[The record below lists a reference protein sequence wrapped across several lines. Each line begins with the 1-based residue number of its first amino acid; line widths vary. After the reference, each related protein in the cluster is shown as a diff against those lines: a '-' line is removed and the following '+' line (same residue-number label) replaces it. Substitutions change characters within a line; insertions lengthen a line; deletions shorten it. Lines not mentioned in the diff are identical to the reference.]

1 MKGKFKKFLVKIGAA
16 VLLVIM
22 IGGVIVSI
30 KEKKESEN
38 AIHIVQD
45 GTSKINEDSN
55 YKEAFEKYFLNV
67 SWFTYK
73 NSQGVRIV
81 GFTGKRY
88 MHDRD
93 TMGDYE
99 ISYIVDENTNTFKF
113 YKGTCNGI
121 ELNQID
127 MLKITISAVNYNQN
141 NIRYLSIMM
150 TRTKPFWRANRHSI
164 TRTAKLLV

>member
-1 MKGKFKKFLVKIGAA
+1 MKVKKFLIKVGAIL
-16 VLLVIM
+16 LLVVT
-22 IGGVIVSI
+22 IGGVIISI

-38 AIHIVQD
+38 AIHIVQN
-45 GTSKINEDSN
+45 GVSKINEDSN
-55 YKEAFEKYFLNV
+55 YKKAFEKYFTNL

-81 GFTGKRY
+81 GFTAQRY
-88 MHDRD
+88 MHNRN

-121 ELNQID
+121 ELNQLD
-127 MLKITISAVNYNQN
+127 MLKITICAFDQADSVNNY
-141 NIRYLSIMM
+141 
-150 TRTKPFWRANRHSI
+150 
-164 TRTAKLLV
+164 

>member
-1 MKGKFKKFLVKIGAA
+1 MKVKKFLIKIGA
-16 VLLVIM
+16 VLLLVIM
-22 IGGVIVSI
+22 VGGTIVSI

-38 AIHIVQD
+38 AIHIVQS
-45 GTSKINEDSN
+45 GVSKINEDSN
-55 YKEAFEKYFLNV
+55 YKEAFEKYFTNL

-73 NSQGVRIV
+73 NSQGIRIV
-81 GFTGKRY
+81 GITGQRY
-88 MHDRD
+88 MHDRN

-127 MLKITISAVNYNQN
+127 ILKITISAFSQADSVDNY
-141 NIRYLSIMM
+141 
-150 TRTKPFWRANRHSI
+150 
-164 TRTAKLLV
+164 

>member
-1 MKGKFKKFLVKIGAA
+1 MKGKFKKFLVKIGTV

-38 AIHIVQD
+38 AIHIVQN
-45 GTSKINEDSN
+45 GISKINEDSN

-73 NSQGVRIV
+73 NSQGIRIV
-81 GFTGKRY
+81 GFTGQRY
-88 MHDRD
+88 MYDRD

-113 YKGTCNGI
+113 YKGTCNKI
-121 ELNQID
+121 PLNQID
-127 MLKITISAVNYNQN
+127 MLKITICAFDQVDSVDNY
-141 NIRYLSIMM
+141 
-150 TRTKPFWRANRHSI
+150 
-164 TRTAKLLV
+164 

>member
-1 MKGKFKKFLVKIGAA
+1 MKGKKFLIKIGVV
-16 VLLVIM
+16 VLLVVM
-22 IGGVIVSI
+22 VGGTIVSI

-38 AIHIVQD
+38 AIHIVQS
-45 GTSKINEDSN
+45 GVSKINENSN
-55 YKEAFEKYFLNV
+55 YKEAFEKYFTNL

-73 NSQGVRIV
+73 NSQGIRVV
-81 GFTGKRY
+81 GFTAQRY
-88 MHDRD
+88 MHDRN

-127 MLKITISAVNYNQN
+127 MLKITISAFDQADSVNNY
-141 NIRYLSIMM
+141 
-150 TRTKPFWRANRHSI
+150 
-164 TRTAKLLV
+164 

>member
-1 MKGKFKKFLVKIGAA
+1 MKVKKFLVKVGV
-16 VLLVIM
+16 VLLLVVT
-22 IGGVIVSI
+22 IGGVVVTI

-38 AIHIVQD
+38 AIHIVQN

-113 YKGTCNGI
+113 YKGTCNQI
-121 ELNQID
+121 PLNQLD
-127 MLKITISAVNYNQN
+127 MLKITICAFSQVDSVNNY
-141 NIRYLSIMM
+141 
-150 TRTKPFWRANRHSI
+150 
-164 TRTAKLLV
+164 

>member
-1 MKGKFKKFLVKIGAA
+1 MKGKKFLIKIGV
-16 VLLVIM
+16 VLLLVVT
-22 IGGVIVSI
+22 IGGSIVLI
-30 KEKKESEN
+30 KEKKENEN
-38 AIHIVQD
+38 AINIVQS

-88 MHDRD
+88 MDDRD
-93 TMGDYE
+93 TMGDYK

-121 ELNQID
+121 PLNQID
-127 MLKITISAVNYNQN
+127 MLKITISAFYQADSVNNY
-141 NIRYLSIMM
+141 
-150 TRTKPFWRANRHSI
+150 
-164 TRTAKLLV
+164 

>member
-1 MKGKFKKFLVKIGAA
+1 MKGKVKKFLVKVGIV
-16 VLLVIM
+16 VLLVVT

-38 AIHIVQD
+38 AIHIVQN
-45 GTSKINEDSN
+45 GVSKINENSN

-88 MHDRD
+88 MHNRD

-127 MLKITISAVNYNQN
+127 MLKITICAFSQVDSVDNY
-141 NIRYLSIMM
+141 
-150 TRTKPFWRANRHSI
+150 
-164 TRTAKLLV
+164 

>member
-1 MKGKFKKFLVKIGAA
+1 MKGKFKKFLIKVGV
-16 VLLVIM
+16 VLLLVVT
-22 IGGVIVSI
+22 IGGVIISI

-38 AIHIVQD
+38 AIHIVQN

-113 YKGTCNGI
+113 YKGTCNQI
-121 ELNQID
+121 PLNQID
-127 MLKITISAVNYNQN
+127 MLKITICAFDQVDSVNNY
-141 NIRYLSIMM
+141 
-150 TRTKPFWRANRHSI
+150 
-164 TRTAKLLV
+164 

>member
-1 MKGKFKKFLVKIGAA
+1 MKVKKFLIKIGAA
-16 VLLVIM
+16 VLLVVT
-22 IGGVIVSI
+22 IGGSIVLI
-30 KEKKESEN
+30 KEKKENEN
-38 AIHIVQD
+38 AINIVQS

-113 YKGTCNGI
+113 YKGTCNQI
-121 ELNQID
+121 PLNQLD
-127 MLKITISAVNYNQN
+127 MLKITICAFSQVDSVNNY
-141 NIRYLSIMM
+141 
-150 TRTKPFWRANRHSI
+150 
-164 TRTAKLLV
+164 

>member
-1 MKGKFKKFLVKIGAA
+1 MKGKVKKFLIKIGA
-16 VLLVIM
+16 VLLLVIM
-22 IGGVIVSI
+22 VGGAIVSI

-38 AIHIVQD
+38 AIHIVQS
-45 GTSKINEDSN
+45 GVSKINEDSN
-55 YKEAFEKYFLNV
+55 YKEVFEKYFLNV

-73 NSQGVRIV
+73 NSQGVRVV

-127 MLKITISAVNYNQN
+127 MLKITICAFSQVDSVDNY
-141 NIRYLSIMM
+141 
-150 TRTKPFWRANRHSI
+150 
-164 TRTAKLLV
+164 

>member
-1 MKGKFKKFLVKIGAA
+1 MKGKKFLVKIGAV
-16 VLLVIM
+16 VLLVVT
-22 IGGVIVSI
+22 IGGVVVSI

-38 AIHIVQD
+38 AMHIVQN
-45 GTSKINEDSN
+45 GISKINEDSN

-73 NSQGVRIV
+73 NSQGVIIV

-88 MHDRD
+88 MNDRD

-127 MLKITISAVNYNQN
+127 MLKITICAFDQVDSVDNY
-141 NIRYLSIMM
+141 
-150 TRTKPFWRANRHSI
+150 
-164 TRTAKLLV
+164 

>member
-1 MKGKFKKFLVKIGAA
+1 MKVKKFLIKVGTLI
-16 VLLVIM
+16 LLVVT
-22 IGGVIVSI
+22 IGGVIISI

-38 AIHIVQD
+38 AIHIVQSE
-45 GTSKINEDSN
+45 TSKINEDSN

-88 MHDRD
+88 MHNRD

-113 YKGTCNGI
+113 YKGTCNQI
-121 ELNQID
+121 PLNQID
-127 MLKITISAVNYNQN
+127 MLKITICAFDQVDSVDNY
-141 NIRYLSIMM
+141 
-150 TRTKPFWRANRHSI
+150 
-164 TRTAKLLV
+164 

>member
-1 MKGKFKKFLVKIGAA
+1 MKGKVKKFLVKIGAA
-16 VLLVIM
+16 VLLIVM
-22 IGGVIVSI
+22 IGGVVVSI
-30 KEKKESEN
+30 KEKKESES
-38 AIHIVQD
+38 AIHIVQN
-45 GTSKINEDSN
+45 GVSKINEDSN

-73 NSQGVRIV
+73 NSQGIRIV
-81 GFTGKRY
+81 GITGQRY
-88 MHDRD
+88 MHDRN

-127 MLKITISAVNYNQN
+127 MLKITICAFSQVDSVNNY
-141 NIRYLSIMM
+141 
-150 TRTKPFWRANRHSI
+150 
-164 TRTAKLLV
+164 

>member
-1 MKGKFKKFLVKIGAA
+1 MKVKKFLVKVGA
-16 VLLVIM
+16 VLLLVVT
-22 IGGVIVSI
+22 IGGSIVLI
-30 KEKKESEN
+30 KEKKENEN
-38 AIHIVQD
+38 AINIVQS

-88 MHDRD
+88 MYDRA

-127 MLKITISAVNYNQN
+127 MLKITICAFDQADSVNNY
-141 NIRYLSIMM
+141 
-150 TRTKPFWRANRHSI
+150 
-164 TRTAKLLV
+164 

>member
-1 MKGKFKKFLVKIGAA
+1 MKGKIKKFLVKVGV
-16 VLLVIM
+16 VLLLVVA
-22 IGGVIVSI
+22 IGGVIISI

-38 AIHIVQD
+38 AIHIVQSE
-45 GTSKINEDSN
+45 TSKINEDSN

-73 NSQGVRIV
+73 NSQGVRVV

-88 MHDRD
+88 IHDRN

-113 YKGTCNGI
+113 YKGTCNQI
-121 ELNQID
+121 PLNQID
-127 MLKITISAVNYNQN
+127 MLKITICAFDQVDSVDNY
-141 NIRYLSIMM
+141 
-150 TRTKPFWRANRHSI
+150 
-164 TRTAKLLV
+164 

>member
-1 MKGKFKKFLVKIGAA
+1 MKGKVKKFLIKIGAI
-16 VLLVIM
+16 VLLVVTIC
-22 IGGVIVSI
+22 GVVVSVR
-30 KEKKESEN
+30 EKKESEN

-45 GTSKINEDSN
+45 GISKINEDSN
-55 YKEAFEKYFLNV
+55 YKEAFEKYFTNL

-81 GFTGKRY
+81 GFTAQRY

-113 YKGTCNGI
+113 YKGTCN
-121 ELNQID
+121 
-127 MLKITISAVNYNQN
+127 
-141 NIRYLSIMM
+141 
-150 TRTKPFWRANRHSI
+150 
-164 TRTAKLLV
+164 

>member
-1 MKGKFKKFLVKIGAA
+1 MKVKVKKFLVKIGMV

-22 IGGVIVSI
+22 VGGTIVSI

-38 AIHIVQD
+38 AINIVQS

-73 NSQGVRIV
+73 NSEGVRIV

-88 MHDRD
+88 MHDRN

-99 ISYIVDENTNTFKF
+99 ISYIVNEDTNTFKF
-113 YKGTCNGI
+113 YKGTCNKI
-121 ELNQID
+121 PLNQID
-127 MLKITISAVNYNQN
+127 MLKITICAFDQVDSVDNY
-141 NIRYLSIMM
+141 
-150 TRTKPFWRANRHSI
+150 
-164 TRTAKLLV
+164 

>member
-1 MKGKFKKFLVKIGAA
+1 MKGKKFLIKIGA
-16 VLLVIM
+16 VLLLVVT
-22 IGGVIVSI
+22 IGGTIVSI

-38 AIHIVQD
+38 AIHIVQN
-45 GTSKINEDSN
+45 GVSKINEDSN

-113 YKGTCNGI
+113 YKGTCNGVQ
-121 ELNQID
+121 LNQID
-127 MLKITISAVNYNQN
+127 MLKITICAFDQADGVDNY
-141 NIRYLSIMM
+141 
-150 TRTKPFWRANRHSI
+150 
-164 TRTAKLLV
+164 

>member
-1 MKGKFKKFLVKIGAA
+1 MKGKKFLVKIGV
-16 VLLVIM
+16 VLLLVVT
-22 IGGVIVSI
+22 IGGSIVLI
-30 KEKKESEN
+30 KEKKENEN
-38 AIHIVQD
+38 AINIVQS
-45 GTSKINEDSN
+45 GTNKINEDSN

-113 YKGTCNGI
+113 YKGTCNGVQ
-121 ELNQID
+121 LNQID
-127 MLKITISAVNYNQN
+127 MLKITISAFDQADSVNNY
-141 NIRYLSIMM
+141 
-150 TRTKPFWRANRHSI
+150 
-164 TRTAKLLV
+164 

>member
-1 MKGKFKKFLVKIGAA
+1 MKVKKFLIKVGTLI
-16 VLLVIM
+16 LLLAT
-22 IGGVIVSI
+22 IGGVIISI

-38 AIHIVQD
+38 AIHIVQS

-73 NSQGVRIV
+73 NSEGVRIV

-88 MHDRD
+88 MHDRN

-99 ISYIVDENTNTFKF
+99 ISYIVNEDTNTFKF

-121 ELNQID
+121 ALNQID
-127 MLKITISAVNYNQN
+127 MLKITISAFDQADSVDNY
-141 NIRYLSIMM
+141 
-150 TRTKPFWRANRHSI
+150 
-164 TRTAKLLV
+164 

>member
-1 MKGKFKKFLVKIGAA
+1 MKGKVKKFLVKVGI
-16 VLLVIM
+16 VLLLVVT
-22 IGGVIVSI
+22 IGGVVVSI

-38 AIHIVQD
+38 AIHIVQN
-45 GTSKINEDSN
+45 GVSKINEDSN

-127 MLKITISAVNYNQN
+127 MLKITICAFSQVDSVDNY
-141 NIRYLSIMM
+141 
-150 TRTKPFWRANRHSI
+150 
-164 TRTAKLLV
+164 

>member
-1 MKGKFKKFLVKIGAA
+1 MKVKKFLIKVGTLL
-16 VLLVIM
+16 LLVVT
-22 IGGVIVSI
+22 IGGVVVSI

-113 YKGTCNGI
+113 YKGTCNQI
-121 ELNQID
+121 PLNQVD
-127 MLKITISAVNYNQN
+127 TLKITISAFSQVDSVDNY
-141 NIRYLSIMM
+141 
-150 TRTKPFWRANRHSI
+150 
-164 TRTAKLLV
+164 

>member
-1 MKGKFKKFLVKIGAA
+1 MKGKKFLIKVGAIL
-16 VLLVIM
+16 LLVVT
-22 IGGVIVSI
+22 IGGTIISI

-113 YKGTCNGI
+113 YKGACNGI

-127 MLKITISAVNYNQN
+127 MLKITICAFSQVDSVDNY
-141 NIRYLSIMM
+141 
-150 TRTKPFWRANRHSI
+150 
-164 TRTAKLLV
+164 

>member
-1 MKGKFKKFLVKIGAA
+1 MKGKVKKFLVKIGV
-16 VLLVIM
+16 VLLLVVT
-22 IGGVIVSI
+22 IGGVIISI

-38 AIHIVQD
+38 AIHIVQSE
-45 GTSKINEDSN
+45 TSKINEDSN

-73 NSQGVRIV
+73 NSQGVRVV

-88 MHDRD
+88 IHDRN

-113 YKGTCNGI
+113 YKGTCNQI
-121 ELNQID
+121 PLNQID
-127 MLKITISAVNYNQN
+127 MLKITICAFDQVDSVDNY
-141 NIRYLSIMM
+141 
-150 TRTKPFWRANRHSI
+150 
-164 TRTAKLLV
+164 

>member
-1 MKGKFKKFLVKIGAA
+1 MKGKIKKFLVKVGMV
-16 VLLVIM
+16 VLLVVT
-22 IGGVIVSI
+22 IGGVVVSV

-38 AIHIVQD
+38 AIHIVQSE
-45 GTSKINEDSN
+45 TSKINEYSN

-73 NSQGVRIV
+73 NSQGVRVV

-88 MHDRD
+88 IHDRN

-113 YKGTCNGI
+113 YKGTCNQI
-121 ELNQID
+121 PLNQID
-127 MLKITISAVNYNQN
+127 MLKITICAFDQVDSVDNY
-141 NIRYLSIMM
+141 
-150 TRTKPFWRANRHSI
+150 
-164 TRTAKLLV
+164 

>member
-1 MKGKFKKFLVKIGAA
+1 MKGKVKKFLIKVGTLI
-16 VLLVIM
+16 LLVVT
-22 IGGVIVSI
+22 IGGVIISI

-38 AIHIVQD
+38 AIHIVQSE
-45 GTSKINEDSN
+45 TSKINEDSN

-88 MHDRD
+88 MHDRN

-99 ISYIVDENTNTFKF
+99 ISYIVNENTNTFKF
-113 YKGTCNGI
+113 YKGTCNGVQ
-121 ELNQID
+121 LNQID
-127 MLKITISAVNYNQN
+127 MLKITISAFDQADSVNSY
-141 NIRYLSIMM
+141 
-150 TRTKPFWRANRHSI
+150 
-164 TRTAKLLV
+164 

>member
-1 MKGKFKKFLVKIGAA
+1 MKVKKFLVKIGA
-16 VLLVIM
+16 VLLLVVT
-22 IGGVIVSI
+22 IGGSIVLI
-30 KEKKESEN
+30 KEKKENEN
-38 AIHIVQD
+38 AINIVQS

-88 MHDRD
+88 MHDRN

-113 YKGTCNGI
+113 YKGTCNGVQ
-121 ELNQID
+121 LNQID
-127 MLKITISAVNYNQN
+127 MLKITICAFDQVDSVNNY
-141 NIRYLSIMM
+141 
-150 TRTKPFWRANRHSI
+150 
-164 TRTAKLLV
+164 

>member
-1 MKGKFKKFLVKIGAA
+1 MKGKKFLIKIGA
-16 VLLVIM
+16 VLLLVVT
-22 IGGVIVSI
+22 IGGVIISI
-30 KEKKESEN
+30 KEKKENEN
-38 AIHIVQD
+38 AINIVQS
-45 GTSKINEDSN
+45 GVSKINEDSN

-73 NSQGVRIV
+73 NSQGIRVV

-113 YKGTCNGI
+113 YKGTCNGVQ
-121 ELNQID
+121 LNQID
-127 MLKITISAVNYNQN
+127 MLKITISAFDQADSVNNY
-141 NIRYLSIMM
+141 
-150 TRTKPFWRANRHSI
+150 
-164 TRTAKLLV
+164 

>member
-1 MKGKFKKFLVKIGAA
+1 MKVKKFLIKVGAIL
-16 VLLVIM
+16 LLVVT
-22 IGGVIVSI
+22 IGGVVVSI

-38 AIHIVQD
+38 AIHIVQN
-45 GTSKINEDSN
+45 GISKINEDSN

-113 YKGTCNGI
+113 YKGSCNGVQ
-121 ELNQID
+121 LNQID
-127 MLKITISAVNYNQN
+127 MLKITICAFDQVDSVDNY
-141 NIRYLSIMM
+141 
-150 TRTKPFWRANRHSI
+150 
-164 TRTAKLLV
+164 